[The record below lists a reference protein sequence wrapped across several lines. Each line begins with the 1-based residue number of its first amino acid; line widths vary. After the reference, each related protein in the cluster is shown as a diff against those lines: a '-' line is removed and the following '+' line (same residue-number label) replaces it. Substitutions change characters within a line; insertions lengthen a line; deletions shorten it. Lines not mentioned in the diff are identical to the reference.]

1 MEVEIISVGN
11 ELILGQIVN
20 TNVAYLADQLRQLNL
35 VAHYQTTVDDEPERI
50 IAAVQAAQKR
60 AQLVFV
66 CGGLGPTDDDQTMP
80 SVAEAL
86 GKELV
91 LVEDHWEAIQANFE
105 RRHITMTPE
114 NIRQAYYLSDGIA
127 LANPVGLALGA
138 MVTTGKVTTVV
149 LPGPPSEF
157 KAMVKQ
163 SLLPELK
170 KFFPVA
176 NSIVTRNLHFVGQP
190 ESLLMDEITAI
201 LGNSPVVATP
211 YVQPAEIQVR
221 LKVSGMD
228 ATVAKQTLDQA
239 EAKIIALENQYYFGT
254 GDDLTLPGEVV
265 RLLRTKGYR
274 ITAAESLTGGLFQS
288 TLCSVSG
295 ASNIFNGGFVTY
307 AASAKQKLIGVPA
320 TTIQK
325 YGVVSAETATAMAE
339 GAREAMDVDF
349 GVSFTGVAGPDAL
362 EGHPAGTVFV
372 AIAQKD
378 HPTKAWQLKLTG
390 LLGRQTIRNQ
400 SVAHVLL
407 ALYHRLQAE
416 N

>member
-20 TNVAYLADQLRQLNL
+20 TNVAYLADQLRQIDL

-50 IAAVQAAQKR
+50 IAAVRTAQKR

-80 SVAEAL
+80 SVAKAL

-91 LVEDHWEAIQANFE
+91 LDEDHWATIQANFE
-105 RRHITMTPE
+105 RRHVTMTPE
-114 NIRQAYYLSDGIA
+114 NIRQAYYLADGIA
-127 LANPVGLALGA
+127 LANPVGLALGT

-170 KFFPVA
+170 KQFRVT
-176 NSIVTRNLHFVGQP
+176 NSIITRNLHFVGQP
-190 ESLLMDEITAI
+190 ESLLMDEITST
-201 LGNSPVVATP
+201 LGNSPVVATS

-221 LKVSGMD
+221 LKVSGME

-239 EAKIIALENQYYFGT
+239 EARIIAREKQYYFGT
-254 GDDLTLPGEVV
+254 GDGLNLAGEVV
-265 RLLRTKGYR
+265 RLLRAKGYR

-295 ASNIFNGGFVTY
+295 ASNVFNGGFVTY
-307 AASAKQKLIGVPA
+307 AAGAKEKLVGVPA

-339 GAREAMDVDF
+339 GARQAMDADL

-372 AIAQKD
+372 AIAQKNY
-378 HPTKAWQLKLTG
+378 PTKAWQLKLTG

-400 SVAHVLL
+400 SVAQVLL